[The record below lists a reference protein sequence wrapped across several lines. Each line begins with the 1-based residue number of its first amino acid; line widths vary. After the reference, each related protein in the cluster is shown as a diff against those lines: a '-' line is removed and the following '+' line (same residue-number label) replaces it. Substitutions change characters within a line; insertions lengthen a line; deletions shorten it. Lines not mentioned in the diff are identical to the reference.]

1 MTNDCAFTTLAV
13 LATTRNEDGKITAF
27 YHIGRKGL
35 VEFSKVA
42 TEKTLGKS
50 VEIPKGG

>member
-1 MTNDCAFTTLAV
+1 MTNDCALTTLTV
-13 LATTRNEDGKITAF
+13 LVTTRNEDGKITAF
-27 YHIGRKGL
+27 YRVGRKGL
-35 VEFSKVA
+35 VEFSEVA